1 MTEKRQGSNRNPDPV
16 KSLSRQFRKLMEGE
30 TMVPPKDKKKGGE
43 ETHWLG
49 QKIGGKFIL
58 PMRDSAGI
66 IVRRYDVGNRIYQMQ
81 VDFLYRLRSVAEW
94 GGANTLAIKGCQEFI
109 NECREELK
117 K

>member
-30 TMVPPKDKKKGGE
+30 AMIPPKDKKTGGE
-43 ETHWLG
+43 DTHWPG
-49 QKIGGKFIL
+49 QKIGGRFQL
-58 PMRDSAGI
+58 PLCNDRGDV
-66 IVRRYDVGNRIYQMQ
+66 VRRYDAGNRTYQMQ